1 MEKEIK
7 YYNELAVR
15 ARVDEDAFNE
25 LYRHFFPRVYNFIY
39 ARMKNVDLADDVV
52 SITFMKVYEN
62 LDNYNP
68 TKAAF
73 STWIFRIASNAM
85 MDHYRRTQSH
95 GEVEW
100 DETFDPPAPEF
111 REPEAQALIEDGKA
125 ELLRAIDKLNE
136 RERRIVELKYF
147 SDMGNK
153 EIAEVLGISA
163 NNVGVVL
170 HGALKKLRKILGE
183 E

>member
-1 MEKEIK
+1 MGSELT

-15 ARVDEDAFNE
+15 ARFDEDAFNE
-25 LYRHFFPRVYNFIY
+25 MYRHFFPRVYNFIF
-39 ARMKNVDLADDVV
+39 ARMKNVDAADDVV
-52 SITFMKVYEN
+52 STTFMKVYEN
-62 LDNYNP
+62 LERYNP

-73 STWIFRIASNAM
+73 STWIFRIASNSM
-85 MDHYRRTQSH
+85 LDYYRRTQSR

-100 DETFDPPAPEF
+100 DETFDPPAPEYQ
-111 REPEAQALIEDGKA
+111 EPETQALIADDKA
-125 ELLRAIDKLNE
+125 EILKALSKLNE
-136 RERRIVELKYF
+136 RERQIVELKYF

-153 EIAEVLGISA
+153 EIAEMIGITA

-170 HGALKKLRKILGE
+170 HGALKKLKKFLGE

>member
-1 MEKEIK
+1 MENEIK
-7 YYNELAVR
+7 YYNTLAVR

-100 DETFDPPAPEF
+100 DETIDPPAPEF

-170 HGALKKLRKILGE
+170 HGALKKLKKHLPNP
-183 E
+183 